1 MSKENIFDIPK
12 VTRWRPDFR
21 YVHDKTEDVPIE
33 CFTSTEKSCTDKE
46 AYRVTLAS
54 LRGTLAS
61 SQGMGS
67 INKSAY
73 DLKPGE
79 EYDPQKDLS
88 YFYRPDVTVVEID
101 EACARLKSQLDSFN
115 GELKQKIKEEL
126 AKAEVKRSDLV
137 KTEVPQ
143 SNKGEQK

>member
-1 MSKENIFDIPK
+1 MAKKNILDIPK

-21 YVHDKTEDVPIE
+21 YVHDKVEDIPIE
-33 CFTSTEKSCTDKE
+33 TFNSTEKSCTDKE

-61 SQGMGS
+61 AQGMGS

-79 EYDPQKDLS
+79 RYDPQKDLS
-88 YFYRPDVTVVEID
+88 YFYRPDVTIVELD
-101 EACARLKSQLDSFN
+101 QACERLKSQLNSFN
-115 GELKQKIKEEL
+115 SELKLKIEQEL
-126 AKAEVKRSDLV
+126 AKAEIKRSQAWSSSTIV
-137 KTEVPQ
+137 T
-143 SNKGEQK
+143 SGR